1 MVPIIE
7 QIIVLDT
14 NGLKNTKGIK
24 GVQNLYL

>member
-14 NGLKNTKGIK
+14 NSLKNTKGIK